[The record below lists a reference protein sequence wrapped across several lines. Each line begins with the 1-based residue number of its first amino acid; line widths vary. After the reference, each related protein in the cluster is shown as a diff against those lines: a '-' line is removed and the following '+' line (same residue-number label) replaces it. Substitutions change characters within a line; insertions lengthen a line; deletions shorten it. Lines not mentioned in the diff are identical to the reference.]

1 MRRFA
6 LIRRFSDVSP
16 SHVGLSTSR
25 FFMSA
30 VCLQSRSDAG
40 LRPHT
45 SACRRRVFM
54 RSLSLPPQGCA
65 LLWRANMHTV
75 TRGVGFKRMMGG
87 EACDVRLWAVMS
99 PVGFF
104 EALRAF
110 RGASCIT
117 PGPGFPCRVP
127 PPFSAAWPPCVRAAL
142 CARSWLARC
151 FGVSWALLSS
161 SVHAVSAA
169 VCTTLRGAADSLGGC
184 GSLS

>member
-25 FFMSA
+25 FFYYLRCLFEIAKCSA
-30 VCLQSRSDAG
+30 RQHAG
-40 LRPHT
+40 VR
-45 SACRRRVFM
+45 F
-54 RSLSLPPQGCA
+54 A
-65 LLWRANMHTV
+65 LARQHAHCNSWC
-75 TRGVGFKRMMGG
+75 GFKRMIGG

-169 VCTTLRGAADSLGGC
+169 VCTTLRGAADSLGRC